1 MRRTPFNVCYIIT
14 TYILNLTPTVTR
26 PNYGL
31 GPLTNIEISII
42 QTPTPTNTNITNT
55 IETTVG
61 ISFGSNVVIVVIV
74 LSTNF
79 VLLRKNKTCNTD
91 QIR

>member
-1 MRRTPFNVCYIIT
+1 MLNQTPI
-14 TYILNLTPTVTR
+14 VTR

-31 GPLTNIEISII
+31 GPLTNLEISII
-42 QTPTPTNTNITNT
+42 QTPTPTNTTSMPLTT

-74 LSTNF
+74 LSTYF
-79 VLLRKNKTCNTD
+79 VLLRKNRK
-91 QIR
+91 